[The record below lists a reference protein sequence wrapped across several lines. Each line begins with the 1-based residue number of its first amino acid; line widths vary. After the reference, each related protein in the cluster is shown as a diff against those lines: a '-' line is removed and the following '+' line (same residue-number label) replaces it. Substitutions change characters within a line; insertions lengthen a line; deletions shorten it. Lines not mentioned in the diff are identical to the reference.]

1 MSDKYYS
8 YVKDSSKNPYRAVI
22 DEVEAENFDTVD
34 YIYNRGAITS
44 QIIQPIDDLFVLTI
58 PENTLKN
65 QDVNTYVNELE
76 ITKNNQYV
84 RLSDENSE
92 VYDIVLPIPHSV
104 RLKIVSS
111 TPLGENGFSAY
122 LNYTNCNAVS
132 IGTEYNTA
140 HLNFHL
146 STQDENS
153 YTYETFCNSVCALH
167 EFRIVLQGEYL
178 TNFESAKVT
187 ITNDKMDILKLPLSD
202 DFTVEALDYFYN
214 GECQTITSPISNF
227 VTFNN
232 SNGQLRIL
240 HGASNLTTYNKERK
254 IVFRNLP
261 K

>member
-22 DEVEAENFDTVD
+22 DEVTAENFDTTD

-44 QIIQPIDDLFVLTI
+44 QIIQHIDDLFVLTI

-76 ITKNNQYV
+76 ITENNKYA

-92 VYDIVLPIPHSV
+92 IYDIVLPIPHTI
-104 RLKIVSS
+104 RLKIVSP
-111 TPLGENGFSAY
+111 TQLGESGFTAY
-122 LNYTNCNAVS
+122 LNYTNSNAVS
-132 IGTEYNTA
+132 TGTQYNTTL
-140 HLNFHL
+140 LNFTL

-153 YTYETFCNSVCALH
+153 YTYTATCNSVCALH
-167 EFRIVLQGEYL
+167 EFRIALQGEYL
-178 TNFESAKVT
+178 TNFESVKLT
-187 ITNDKMDILKLPLSD
+187 ITNDKMDIIKLPLSN
-202 DFTVEALDYFYN
+202 DFTAEILDYFYD

-227 VTFNN
+227 ATFNN
-232 SNGQLRIL
+232 VSWQIRIL
-240 HGASNLTTYNKERK
+240 HGASNLNTYNKERK